1 MTTYAILCGLSGRKL
16 LKTPT
21 GHMKIDCRTS
31 VVDPLFGQRDSF
43 LGKHD
48 LPTKNLTETIKETE
62 KHLVEYP
69 TYLIGWS
76 FGGLI
81 ASLQKRSKPI
91 KKVILVSP
99 LSGRKTIVLSP
110 TKRILIQF
118 IPALREAYSEETQN
132 KVFENLKKWNV
143 EIVFILP
150 KNGEYIGDNKVVYSE
165 EVIKRMKGVGT
176 VTFIEGVQKHEE
188 MLSNEQFLKCIKEV
202 ID

>member
-1 MTTYAILCGLSGRKL
+1 MTTYTILCGLSGRKL

-21 GHMKIDCRTS
+21 GHMEIDCRTS
-31 VVDPLFGQRDSF
+31 VVDPLFGQRNSF

-91 KKVILVSP
+91 KKAPPYWAERQWFS
-99 LSGRKTIVLSP
+99 
-110 TKRILIQF
+110 
-118 IPALREAYSEETQN
+118 LRLKGFS
-132 KVFENLKKWNV
+132 FNL
-143 EIVFILP
+143 
-150 KNGEYIGDNKVVYSE
+150 
-165 EVIKRMKGVGT
+165 
-176 VTFIEGVQKHEE
+176 
-188 MLSNEQFLKCIKEV
+188 FLH
-202 ID
+202 